1 MLAAWNGLA
10 IAAFAEAGAAFDEL
24 RYVDAAKQAA
34 QFVLS
39 ELRLRG
45 LARRALVH
53 RLSRGPARVTDLA
66 APFPISL
73 AAVSKHLKV
82 LERARLVRRVRAGRE
97 FHLALRAAPLREVA
111 RWTARYQRFWTTRLE
126 ALEAFL
132 GKE

>member
-1 MLAAWNGLA
+1 MPALDLAFSA
-10 IAAFAEAGAAFDEL
+10 
-24 RYVDAAKQAA
+24 
-34 QFVLS
+34 LS
-39 ELRLRG
+39 DPT
-45 LARRALVH
+45 RRALVH